1 MKNLVPVAI
10 FFYMGNVGLIV
21 SEKPGTTKLQSLID
35 AVREAVSSGL
45 YHPGDKLP
53 SVNELSRT
61 AGFSRDTV
69 VKAYQQLIQQ
79 SMVEAVPGKGYY
91 ITSRSQKVFMLL
103 DDFSAFKEQLYRSF
117 RKNLPQRYSVD
128 LLFHHYNA
136 NVFEQLIRNAVGRY
150 NSYLIMN
157 LDNRKLHPVLSN
169 LPPSRLLLVDM
180 GYEHDTRN
188 NFLLQNFNRATYSC
202 LVEGLPMLKKY
213 SDLVFVYSRQKTPH
227 PFETRGVV
235 RDFCI
240 THGFIFNETHEF
252 NIREMRKG
260 QVYLVFA
267 ESDLVQVLKGCRDNG
282 LSLGSDVGIIAYND
296 TPMKE
301 IAGNG
306 ITVISVDF
314 TDMGKKA
321 AQFVRQKKV
330 VREVLPTQLIVR
342 HSL

>member
-1 MKNLVPVAI
+1 MSNKALTI
-10 FFYMGNVGLIV
+10 T
-21 SEKPGTTKLQSLID
+21 EKPGTTKLQSLID
-35 AVREAVSSGL
+35 AVREAVATGFYRS
-45 YHPGDKLP
+45 GDKLP

-69 VKAYQQLIQQ
+69 VKGYQQLIHL
-79 SMVEAVPGKGYY
+79 SLVEAVPGKGYFVA
-91 ITSRSQKVFMLL
+91 SRSQKVFMLL

-128 LLFHHYNA
+128 LLFHHYNTK
-136 NVFEQLIRNAVGRY
+136 VFEQLIWNAAGRY

-157 LDNRKLHPVLSN
+157 IDNRKLHPVLST

-180 GYEHDTRN
+180 GVEQDSRN
-188 NFLLQNFNRATYSC
+188 NFLLQNFSRATYAC
-202 LVEGLPMLKKY
+202 LIEGLPMLKKY
-213 SDLVFVYSRQKTPH
+213 SDLVFVYSRQLTPH
-227 PFETRGVV
+227 PYETRGVV
-235 RDFCI
+235 RDFCL
-240 THGFIFNETHEF
+240 TYGLSFSETHEF
-252 NIREMRKG
+252 SIREMRKG
-260 QVYLVFA
+260 QVYMVFA

-282 LSLGSDVGIIAYND
+282 LSLGSDVGVIAYND

-314 TDMGKKA
+314 SEMGKKA
-321 AQFVRQKKV
+321 AQFVRQKKE